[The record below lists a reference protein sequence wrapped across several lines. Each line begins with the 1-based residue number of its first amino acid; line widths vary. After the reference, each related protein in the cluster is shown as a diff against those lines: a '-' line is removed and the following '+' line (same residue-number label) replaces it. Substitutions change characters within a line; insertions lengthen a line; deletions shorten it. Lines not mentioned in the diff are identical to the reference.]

1 MFRFNLMELGG
12 ALGDLG
18 TLLPLTAA
26 LISLNQMNATGVF
39 FVIGLAYMAAGLFY
53 RLPVPVQPLK
63 AVAAIA
69 IAGGLSASVI
79 SASGLVMAAFLLL
92 LAGTGAI
99 GWVARL
105 FPRAIIR
112 GIQLG
117 VGLLLVKA
125 GLALV
130 NRRQAIAGVEESL
143 SLANLSIPTNWLL
156 ALALG
161 GFLLLFL
168 RSRKLPAFLAVLS
181 LGGLASILWGS
192 SAGLRSL
199 HLGLSLPGVA
209 MPSLGDLSATLTLL
223 VIPQIPLTL
232 GNAVFA
238 TVDTARAYFG
248 PRAKRVTPRALL
260 TTMGVANLGAGLLGG
275 IPICHGSGG
284 LTAHFRLGARTGGAS
299 LMIGA
304 LFLALA
310 LFLDGNVFPIL
321 ALIPYPVLGVLVAFV
336 GVQHSLL
343 VRELRGRGQISVALV
358 VAILGLVTTN
368 LAIGLASG
376 MCLYFILRALAG
388 SRRVSLL
395 TYRSKEDGLV
405 TSEEANDT
413 LPGERVPD
421 ARGFG
426 H

>member
-1 MFRFNLMELGG
+1 MELGG

-18 TLLPLTAA
+18 ALLPLTAA
-26 LISLNQMNATGVF
+26 LISLNHMNATGVF

-92 LAGTGAI
+92 LAGTGVI

-130 NRRQAIAGVEESL
+130 NRRQPIAGVEESF

-192 SAGLRSL
+192 AAGLRSL

-232 GNAVFA
+232 G
-238 TVDTARAYFG
+238 
-248 PRAKRVTPRALL
+248 KRVTPRALL

-310 LFLDGNVFPIL
+310 LFLNGNVFPIL

-388 SRRVSLL
+388 SRRISLP